1 MMSPEQSSA
10 GEQSAGSSTA
20 ESDAPSNRCAT
31 SSPRPRVGVGAGAG
45 TGTEKKPSS
54 LFSCPPP
61 SPKKGFFSF
70 APKILTNLSQHGTGG
85 SLSDSIS
92 NSAPTILI
100 HTPSSDDPIIASFRR
115 PLRSAMTSQT
125 LHDSLHR
132 GRGVLH
138 GDNRSKMTRSVS
150 FARVNIREY
159 ERVLGDNPSVR
170 AGPPLS
176 IGWRYAPAPLSIT
189 LDDYE
194 KGKGDPRSS
203 AEYLVPKAVRE
214 NILKEHAGVSRREM
228 VAAVR
233 TIKKEK
239 AQRHKTV
246 VNLSMQKTEE
256 KIEKVRRKMKKILK
270 PSSSYGTLEAELWD
284 DAHAVAMEKAKR
296 LEESLHRGE
305 SVTYMDLY
313 SAGTPC
319 NNILPSRRNSIRKEQ
334 SDTAL
339 LQSIPNQY
347 APKSTE
353 NKKLIRRSSTGE
365 LDVIDQKSPV
375 NNEAKIPGSHSTLRT
390 SDIVV
395 TESDD
400 EDIFAK
406 KVGRIDHHASVNK
419 GGRIPGSQRASEIV
433 ATESDDEDIFAKL
446 LLADSTC

>member
-1 MMSPEQSSA
+1 M
-10 GEQSAGSSTA
+10 
-20 ESDAPSNRCAT
+20 
-31 SSPRPRVGVGAGAG
+31 
-45 TGTEKKPSS
+45 
-54 LFSCPPP
+54 
-61 SPKKGFFSF
+61 
-70 APKILTNLSQHGTGG
+70 
-85 SLSDSIS
+85 
-92 NSAPTILI
+92 
-100 HTPSSDDPIIASFRR
+100 
-115 PLRSAMTSQT
+115 
-125 LHDSLHR
+125 
-132 GRGVLH
+132 
-138 GDNRSKMTRSVS
+138 
-150 FARVNIREY
+150 
-159 ERVLGDNPSVR
+159 
-170 AGPPLS
+170 
-176 IGWRYAPAPLSIT
+176 
-189 LDDYE
+189 
-194 KGKGDPRSS
+194 
-203 AEYLVPKAVRE
+203 
-214 NILKEHAGVSRREM
+214 SRREM